1 MGSATPVLKIFVPYF
16 GARCGTIHDCLCLVE
31 RHLLNVYRYPGFS
44 ELMFG
49 FRAIGLLD
57 NSTPTRLQDWSELV
71 PKSLEV
77 RLGRSLPKDESSTI
91 SAIRDVLPTG
101 SPEDLIC
108 ALRWFSLLPPLGPQK
123 TPVLPHVPGHQTT
136 SLDAFASLLAD
147 RLRYQPGERDM
158 VVLSHEIVASSQD
171 SSQSEVH
178 TSSLIAVG
186 DSKASAMARCV
197 GLPVAIAALHVLDG
211 GVKLRG
217 VHGPTDR
224 QIYEHMLP
232 RLEEAGLGM
241 RESVGHKALVGQA
254 LQQRFGP

>member
-1 MGSATPVLKIFVPYF
+1 M
-16 GARCGTIHDCLCLVE
+16 
-31 RHLLNVYRYPGFS
+31 LNAHRYPGFS
-44 ELMFG
+44 ELMYG

-57 NSTPTRLQDWSELV
+57 NNTPISVRDWSELV

-77 RLGRSLPKDESSTI
+77 RLGRSLPSDEPSTV
-91 SAIRDVLPTG
+91 SAIRDVLPGG
-101 SPEDLIC
+101 STEDLND
-108 ALRWFSLLPPLGPQK
+108 ALRWFSLLPSSRLQK
-123 TPVLPHVPGHQTT
+123 TSALPPVPGQQTT
-136 SLDAFASLLAD
+136 PLDAFAFLLAD
-147 RLRYQPGERDM
+147 RLRYSPGERDM
-158 VVLSHEIVASSQD
+158 VVLSHELVASVPG
-171 SSQSEVH
+171 SSQNEVH

-224 QIYEHMLP
+224 QVYEHMLP

-241 RESVGHKALVGQA
+241 RESVGIKAPVGQA
-254 LQQRFGP
+254 LRQRYSR

>member
-1 MGSATPVLKIFVPYF
+1 
-16 GARCGTIHDCLCLVE
+16 
-31 RHLLNVYRYPGFS
+31 
-44 ELMFG
+44 
-49 FRAIGLLD
+49 
-57 NSTPTRLQDWSELV
+57 
-71 PKSLEV
+71 
-77 RLGRSLPKDESSTI
+77 
-91 SAIRDVLPTG
+91 
-101 SPEDLIC
+101 
-108 ALRWFSLLPPLGPQK
+108 
-123 TPVLPHVPGHQTT
+123 
-136 SLDAFASLLAD
+136 
-147 RLRYQPGERDM
+147 M